1 MLQRCNFWVR
11 KHCRFQVRKRTS
23 TNHADPLVFTG
34 YIALISTQFTPIR
47 QPNTRLRRPR
57 FACRLSHKIHA
68 EQRAPIPDTS
78 GGETG
83 NRSRERL
90 QCPYVP
96 NPTSPNFDGSIP
108 EAVVRQPSTRIG
120 PASFWA
126 MRLHRLLNPFQ
137 LIQGVAQ
144 IPFCAFH
151 DDSGFD
157 PLDAKFWVTADLIT
171 KLSKRLSVGA
181 TGQ

>member
-1 MLQRCNFWVR
+1 MLSSVHQ
-11 KHCRFQVRKRTS
+11 FQIQV
-23 TNHADPLVFTG
+23 AE
-34 YIALISTQFTPIR
+34 
-47 QPNTRLRRPR
+47 RR
-57 FACRLSHKIHA
+57 
-68 EQRAPIPDTS
+68 
-78 GGETG
+78 G
-83 NRSRERL
+83 RERASVFNAL
-90 QCPYVP
+90 NVP
-96 NPTSPNFDGSIP
+96 NRTSPNFDGSIP